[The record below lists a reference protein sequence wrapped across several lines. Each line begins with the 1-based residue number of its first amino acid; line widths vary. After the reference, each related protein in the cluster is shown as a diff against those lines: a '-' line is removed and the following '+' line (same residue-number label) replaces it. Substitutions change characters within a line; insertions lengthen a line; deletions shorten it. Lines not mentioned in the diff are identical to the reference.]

1 MTPNLEQDVLEK
13 VGIYPL
19 QDRQSLKVEFSFGNF
34 LKENILRN
42 IILGL
47 LLIFPLFVL
56 FLYKKLYYSSKYYK
70 NFLFPD
76 GIVSYK

>member
-1 MTPNLEQDVLEK
+1 MTPNLEQDILEK
-13 VGIYPL
+13 VGIYPS

-56 FLYKKLYYSSKYYK
+56 FLYKKLYFSSKYYK

-76 GIVSYK
+76 GIASHK